1 MCNIK
6 YKLTNQLMFA
16 IVMRDAELCKE
27 LLSRIIPER
36 RVREIH
42 FTDSPVI
49 NLDYI
54 ETEKSIIPRI
64 FSKSVRLDVYFEDD
78 DCLYDLELQIV
89 NRDSLPKRS
98 RYYHSS
104 MAVNSLEHGNDYR
117 SLKPSY
123 VIFICLFDLMEHDEP
138 IYRFRMLEEKN
149 YLPLNDGQYTIILNG
164 KCSEDK
170 CPAELKTFYAYLNK
184 GIISDDDEFIKKIH
198 SRVERANNDKEVQGF
213 MTVQEQL
220 ELDAREIE
228 HERARADAA
237 EAKADAAEA
246 KAEQENKLT
255 ILLLQQNR
263 IDDLKKAMV
272 DEAFRKQLITELNL

>member
-6 YKLTNQLMFA
+6 YKFTNQLMFA

-27 LLSRIIPER
+27 LLSRVIPER

-42 FTDSPVI
+42 FTDSPVV

-64 FSKSVRLDVYFEDD
+64 LSKSVRLDVYFEDD
-78 DCLYDLELQIV
+78 NCLYDLELQIV
-89 NRDSLPKRS
+89 NRDSLPKRA

-117 SLKPSY
+117 LLKPSY
-123 VIFICLFDLMEHDEP
+123 VIFICLFDLMKQNEP
-138 IYRFRMLEEKN
+138 VYRFRMLEEKKF
-149 YLPLNDGQYTIILNG
+149 LPLNDGQYTIILNG

-170 CPAELKTFYAYLNK
+170 CPEELKTFYAYLNK
-184 GIISDDDEFIKKIH
+184 GIVSDDEFIKKLH

-237 EAKADAAEA
+237 EAKA
-246 KAEQENKLT
+246 EQENKLT

-263 IDDLKKAMV
+263 IDDLKKAVV
-272 DEAFRKQLITELNL
+272 DESFRNQLITELNL